1 MRILFTLLL
10 LLASTAYGQVYKWT
24 DENGN
29 VHFGTQ
35 PPPGQQEEVEI
46 RESKTGTMVTDRQ
59 RKMLEQID
67 EERAGHKADVDYA
80 PTSRQSSSESQSCRR
95 AKIVL
100 QRYESELDL
109 LLRRGYQQ
117 SERRDAEDRVARWE
131 SEVAYYCS

>member
-10 LLASTAYGQVYKWT
+10 ILASTAYGQVYKWT

-117 SERRDAEDRVARWE
+117 SERRDAEDRVTRWE

>member
-67 EERAGHKADVDYA
+67 EERTGHKAEVDYA

-117 SERRDAEDRVARWE
+117 SERRNAEDRVTRWE

>member
-80 PTSRQSSSESQSCRR
+80 PTSRQSPSESQSCRR

-117 SERRDAEDRVARWE
+117 SERRDAEDRVTRWE

>member
-10 LLASTAYGQVYKWT
+10 ILASTAYGQVYKWT

-59 RKMLEQID
+59 RKMLDQID
-67 EERAGHKADVDYA
+67 EERSGHKADVDYA

-117 SERRDAEDRVARWE
+117 SERRDAEDRVTRWE

>member
-10 LLASTAYGQVYKWT
+10 LLTSTAYGQVYKWT
-24 DENGN
+24 DANGN

-59 RKMLEQID
+59 RKMLDQID
-67 EERAGHKADVDYA
+67 NEREERRADVDYSPA
-80 PTSRQSSSESQSCRR
+80 SRQSSAESRTCRR

-109 LLRRGYQQ
+109 LLRRGYKQ
-117 SERRDAEDRVARWE
+117 SERRDAEDRVTRWE

>member
-59 RKMLEQID
+59 RKMLDQID

-117 SERRDAEDRVARWE
+117 SERRDAEERVTRWE